1 MIHSLSQLH
10 DSATEAG
17 GKKFY
22 VLDTSVLLSDPQ
34 ALYKFDEHVVL
45 LPLVVIT
52 ELEKKRHDPELG
64 YFARVA
70 LRNIEDIQDA
80 ATRRDLSD
88 IVKIPNSE
96 GLFAVVTEVD
106 TYVLPEGIDTRS
118 NDAKILATA
127 CQVESNL
134 GNVTLVSRDLPMRIL
149 ASSIGVNSEN
159 YRAAGAAPSDWSGI
173 ESLEVEYD
181 DFEQLVKTNNMI
193 LGSDSNYPPIN
204 TGVIVR
210 CGTSSALAV
219 YEGAGS
225 YVNISDMDEVFE
237 VKARSAEQKVALAHL
252 LRDSVGIVSIGGRA
266 GTGKSAMALLAG
278 IQGVL
283 EEKRYKKVV
292 IFRPLYA
299 VGGQDLGYLPGD
311 HAEKMGP
318 WAQAVFDTL
327 EPLVSKNVIDELI
340 AREAIE
346 VLPLTH
352 IRGRSLHDA
361 FVIVDEAQSLERN
374 VLLTVLSRMGQ
385 NSKIVLTHDVAQR
398 DNLHVG
404 RYDGILAVVEALKG
418 NDLFAHVTL
427 RKSERSRIA
436 ELVTGL
442 LDF

>member
-1 MIHSLSQLH
+1 MIQSLSKLT
-10 DSATEAG
+10 DADLGT
-17 GKKFY
+17 KFY

-52 ELEKKRHDPELG
+52 ELEKKRHDPDLG

-70 LRNIEDIQDA
+70 LRNIEDIQDT

-88 IVKIPNSE
+88 VVRIPNGD
-96 GLFAVVTEVD
+96 GLFAVVTEAKTD
-106 TYVLPEGIDTRS
+106 LLPVSIDARS

-127 CQVESNL
+127 LEIDKTL
-134 GNVTLVSRDLPMRIL
+134 GSVTLVSRDLPMRIL

-159 YRAAGAAPSDWSGI
+159 YRAIGASPSDWSGI
-173 ESLEVEYD
+173 ETIEVDYEH
-181 DFEQLVKTNNMI
+181 FEQLVT
-193 LGSDSNYPPIN
+193 GDSTVIAREHPPIN
-204 TGVIVR
+204 TGIIMK

-219 YEGAGS
+219 YEGQGR

-237 VKARSAEQKVALAHL
+237 VKARSAEQKIALAHL
-252 LRDSVGIVSIGGRA
+252 LRDDVGIVSLGGRA

-283 EEKRYKKVV
+283 EEKKYKKVI

-340 AREAIE
+340 AREGIE

-404 RYDGILAVVEALKG
+404 RWDGVLAVVEALKG
-418 NDLFAHVTL
+418 NELFAHVTL